1 MMTKMMTKITYFVKP
16 KTQPHP
22 NNRVAAFPI
31 TGGGTAM
38 VYRANSG
45 MLSRK
50 LLRDASTGVTEHHV
64 RDLQQHL
71 NITTGNISAD
81 AMVLLIPAGWNKDIN
96 DAFTQE
102 TLLAESVRMAGEI
115 FGAKTV
121 ILSTI
126 MINNNLY
133 KDLKV
138 YDFANY
144 FRNNVNSSSWHGVDQ
159 VVLLDLAKVS
169 VELVKANAMALGL

>member
-1 MMTKMMTKITYFVKP
+1 MMTKMMTKMTYVVKP

-22 NNRVAAFPI
+22 NNHVAAFPT
-31 TGGGTAM
+31 TGDGTAM

-50 LLRDASTGVTEHHV
+50 LLRDASMGVTEHHV
-64 RDLQQHL
+64 QDLQQHL
-71 NITTGNISAD
+71 NTTTGNISVD
-81 AMVLLIPAGWNKDIN
+81 AMVLFIPVGWNKEIN
-96 DAFTQE
+96 DAVTQE
-102 TLLAESVRMAGEI
+102 TLLAESVRLAGEI

-159 VVLLDLAKVS
+159 VVVLDLAKLS
-169 VELVKANAMALGL
+169 VELVKANAKALGL

>member
-1 MMTKMMTKITYFVKP
+1 
-16 KTQPHP
+16 
-22 NNRVAAFPI
+22 
-31 TGGGTAM
+31 
-38 VYRANSG
+38 
-45 MLSRK
+45 
-50 LLRDASTGVTEHHV
+50 
-64 RDLQQHL
+64 
-71 NITTGNISAD
+71 
-81 AMVLLIPAGWNKDIN
+81 MVLLIPAGWNKDIN

-144 FRNNVNSSSWHGVDQ
+144 FRNNVNASSWHGVDQ
-159 VVLLDLAKVS
+159 VVLLDLAKLS